1 MMKDML
7 KYKGYYTKVH
17 FSAEDN
23 VLYGKIEG
31 ISSLVMFEA
40 EKASE
45 VEKAFREAVDD
56 YLTFCE
62 DNGIEPEKD
71 YRGQFNVRVSP
82 ELHKQASIEASAENI
97 TLNKLVENAL
107 TSYLQIHQ

>member
-1 MMKDML
+1 MNDVL
-7 KYKGYYTKVH
+7 KYKGYYTRVR
-17 FSAEDN
+17 FSSEDN

-40 EKASE
+40 ERASE
-45 VEKAFREAVDD
+45 IEQAFHEAVDD
-56 YLTFCE
+56 YLVFCE

-82 ELHKQASIEASAENI
+82 ELHKQASAEAAAENI

-107 TSYLQIHQ
+107 KLYLQSQH